1 MIEIGTFLARTESE
15 LVLKSRYV
23 VPKILTDRGFKF
35 LFPDWKE
42 AAVDLYLEWNK
53 RYCEDHY

>member
-1 MIEIGTFLARTESE
+1 TESE

-35 LFPDWKE
+35 QFPVWKD
-42 AAVDLYLEWNK
+42 AAVDLYLEWK
-53 RYCEDHY
+53 ERRCRGHH